1 MFNKELVALTTL
13 GNQFAQ
19 AFTDLAK
26 ATVKSANEEID
37 IIYKAA
43 GRLDMINCTQNA
55 LLDTAREVITAME
68 KVQAPL
74 SQAIDRNETALD
86 SIDDMDW
93 ALEDEPT
100 FDEDNDDCGES
111 KEELGE

>member
-1 MFNKELVALTTL
+1 MFNKELSALTTL
-13 GNQFAQ
+13 GTQFTQ
-19 AFTDLAK
+19 AFADLAK
-26 ATVKSANEEID
+26 ATVKSSNDEID
-37 IIYKAA
+37 IIYQAA
-43 GRLDMINCTQNA
+43 SRLDDINSTQIV
-55 LLDTAREVITAME
+55 LLDTAKTIIAAME

-93 ALEDEPT
+93 ALEDEPN
-100 FDEDNDDCGES
+100 FDDENEDGEN

>member
-1 MFNKELVALTTL
+1 MFNKELSALTTL
-13 GNQFAQ
+13 GTQFTQ

-26 ATVKSANEEID
+26 ATVKSSNDEID
-37 IIYKAA
+37 IIYQAA
-43 GRLDMINCTQNA
+43 SRLDDINSTQNV
-55 LLDTAREVITAME
+55 LLDTTKTIIAAME

-93 ALEDEPT
+93 ALEDEPN
-100 FDEDNDDCGES
+100 FDEGDES

>member
-13 GNQFAQ
+13 GTQFAQ

-37 IIYKAA
+37 IIFKAA
-43 GRLDMINCTQNA
+43 GRLDNITCTQNA
-55 LLDTAREVITAME
+55 LLDTAKAVITAME

-86 SIDDMDW
+86 CIDDMDW
-93 ALEDEPT
+93 AMEDEPT
-100 FDEDNDDCGES
+100 FDESKDNCEES

>member
-13 GNQFAQ
+13 GTQFAQ
-19 AFTDLAK
+19 SFTDLAR
-26 ATVKSANEEID
+26 ATVKSSNEEID
-37 IIYKAA
+37 TIYQAA

-55 LLDTAREVITAME
+55 LLDTAREIITAME

-74 SQAIDRNETALD
+74 SQAIDRNETVLD

-93 ALEDEPT
+93 ALEDEPN
-100 FDEDNDDCGES
+100 FDESDESGES
-111 KEELGE
+111 REELGE